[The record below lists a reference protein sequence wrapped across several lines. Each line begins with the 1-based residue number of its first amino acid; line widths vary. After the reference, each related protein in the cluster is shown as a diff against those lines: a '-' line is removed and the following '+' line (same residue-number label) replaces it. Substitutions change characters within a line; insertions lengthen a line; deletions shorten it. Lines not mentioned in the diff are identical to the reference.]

1 MRTMTRTRAVIALGA
16 GAAILFAGA
25 ACGEKADQGAGSDK
39 KPPATSTSDPSPD
52 KQPARTPPAGGTP
65 VEGAQLDAAALPER
79 YPTMVWTQED
89 GRVIG
94 VVAQE
99 GGCGKASIELD
110 QADTQVVVT
119 MIETTPAQPQACTMD
134 LRYPKLTADLDSPL
148 ADRTVVLKTEQR
160 KR

>member
-1 MRTMTRTRAVIALGA
+1 MRTMTSAVVALGA
-16 GAAILFAGA
+16 GAAILLGGA
-25 ACGEKADQGAGSDK
+25 ACGEKTDQGAGADR
-39 KPPATSTSDPSPD
+39 PAPTTTSSSDPSPD
-52 KQPARTPPAGGTP
+52 RQPARTPPAGGTA
-65 VEGAQLDAAALPER
+65 VDAAKIDATALPPR

-89 GRVIG
+89 GRVLG

-99 GGCGKASIELD
+99 GGCGKASIEVD

-119 MIETTPAQPQACTMD
+119 LIETTPAQPQACTMD

-148 ADRTVVLKTEQR
+148 DDRTVVLKAEQR